1 MATDRVSRLAL
12 VGVLGWAAFL
22 FFVRL
27 PLPLLEPEETRYA
40 EIPREMLAAGRLLV
54 PVFQS
59 EIYLDKPPL
68 LYWLVMASYRLFGDH
83 VWSGRLVTALCAWLT
98 VVVVYLWARRVYDE
112 RTGVVAAL
120 VLTLFGDFVYRAPML
135 TMNGPLALF
144 VALGLGLG
152 HLAGLGSR
160 FDRRAWLLAGL
171 ATAAGVLMKGPVAIV
186 LIVGPLVALRLGA
199 RRFPPLPGFAG
210 GEGRGEGVIEPWRCS
225 GSREGSCPPH
235 PIPSSPAKPGGEGK
249 SNSSPGWRD
258 WLAFTAIVVAASGPW
273 FAWMAW
279 AEPTFVDYFFLKHH
293 VERFVSPFDHAKP
306 LWFYLPQVL
315 LGLFPWSLL
324 LIARFRRLCVSPE
337 SRFLLIAG
345 LGGLVFFSLAGSKRP
360 VYLVPI
366 YAPLAIAVAGVLRT
380 EFRRSFVPVAAA
392 MAILLFVGVT
402 CWLPIYSDLH
412 STPQAEVSRIGPRP

>member
-1 MATDRVSRLAL
+1 MAKDRVNRLLL
-12 VGVLGWAAFL
+12 VCVLGWAALL

-27 PLPLLEPEETRYA
+27 PLPLLEPEEARYA

-54 PVFQS
+54 PVFQG
-59 EIYLDKPPL
+59 ETYLDKPPL
-68 LYWLVMASYRLFGDH
+68 LYWLVMTSYRLFGDH

-98 VVVVYLWARRVYDE
+98 VVVVHLWARRVYDE
-112 RTGVVAAL
+112 RTGIVAAL

-152 HLAGLGSR
+152 QVAGIDSR

-186 LIVGPLVALRLGA
+186 LIVGPLAMLCFDERRGLSPPNSSLRIAATCPAGINPAA
-199 RRFPPLPGFAG
+199 RQ
-210 GEGRGEGVIEPWRCS
+210 
-225 GSREGSCPPH
+225 
-235 PIPSSPAKPGGEGK
+235 
-249 SNSSPGWRD
+249 NSSPGWRD
-258 WLAFTAIVVAASGPW
+258 WLAFAAIVVCASGPW

-279 AEPTFVDYFFLKHH
+279 TEPTFVDYFFLKHH
-293 VERFVSPFDHAKP
+293 IERFVTPFDHAKP
-306 LWFYLPQVL
+306 FWFYVPQVL
-315 LGLFPWSLL
+315 LGILPWSLL
-324 LIARFRRLCVSPE
+324 LLARLRRLWTSPE

-366 YAPLAIAVAGVLRT
+366 YAPLAIAVAGLLRT
-380 EFRRSFVPVAAA
+380 EFRRSFVPVAVAL
-392 MAILLFVGVT
+392 AILLLVGLT
-402 CWLPIYSDLH
+402 CWLPVYSDLH
-412 STPQAEVSRIGPRP
+412 STPPSPAAEVSRIGPRP